1 MGRGTMGRRQWEG
14 NGTYDVGMVDA
25 LEALHMLSSFPL
37 TFFGMTF
44 SATSRVMP
52 AAWAE

>member
-1 MGRGTMGRRQWEG
+1 MGRRQWEG
-14 NGTYDVGMVDA
+14 NGTYDVGMV
-25 LEALHMLSSFPL
+25 EAPEDLHTLSSFTL
-37 TFFGMTF
+37 TFFFGRAF